1 MMQFETLTTGYCFLE
16 APRADDEGLWFTDLL
31 LGGLYHWRRGQ
42 EVERFLSDRKHIGG
56 VAINEDGKIICGGP
70 GGLLWF
76 DPASGRS
83 GSLLDMIDGVP
94 LAGANDMLPD
104 GKGGLIFG
112 TLTTSESAENA
123 ASNSI
128 YRLDPDGRT
137 TLLAEGLRIANGI
150 GLSPDG
156 KRLYHNES
164 LVGTFVYDV
173 HDDGS
178 LGTPE
183 LFWAQDNGDGLAVDC
198 EGGVWIACFSGGE
211 LVRLLPDGSVD
222 RRIIMPHKIVSSVC
236 FGGPDWRDLYVTT
249 AGDDGVAAM
258 LRGEQPQL
266 EASVFHAR
274 SDIPGQPVART
285 RFQLP

>member
-1 MMQFETLTTGYCFLE
+1 MEFETLTTGYCFLE

-31 LGGLYHWRRGQ
+31 LGGLYHWRRGHG
-42 EVERFLSDRKHIGG
+42 VERFLPDRKHIGG

-83 GSLLDMIDGVP
+83 GSLLDAIDGVP
-94 LAGANDMLPD
+94 LAGANDMLPN

-164 LVGTFVYDV
+164 LVGTFVYEV
-173 HDDGS
+173 RDDGS
-178 LGTPE
+178 LGTAE

-198 EGGVWIACFSGGE
+198 EGGIWIACFSDAE

-222 RRIIMPHKIVSSVC
+222 RRIIMPHKVVSSVC

-249 AGDDGVAAM
+249 AGDEGVAAM
-258 LRGEQPQL
+258 LRGEQPPL

-274 SDIPGQPVART
+274 SDVPGQPVART